1 MALAVNTTTA
11 EKHQIDADRFER
23 DIGIPPRPAILTQ
36 LGRTVRS
43 KDADIRRVERLLRGD
58 VGLSAAIL
66 KLANSPFYGA
76 RRKAAS
82 VGEAIVFL
90 GLDAVSRLVAG
101 LLLKQAFP
109 GGAVFRLNA
118 FWETSASVAGIASA
132 VARETHR
139 AGQDLAYTYAL
150 FRDCGMPVMLGKLPG
165 YAGILDGSSLGPGDR
180 IVDVEQSRYQT
191 NHARIGFYFAKSWF
205 LPESICLAIWHHH
218 DLFSF
223 VEPASPAGEEAAM
236 LGAIGLIAEEIHR
249 RAAGDTVKDWAVAGA
264 WALDRLGW
272 SEDDM
277 SDFSARAPDLTN
289 ESA

>member
-1 MALAVNTTTA
+1 MTSAANTATA
-11 EKHQIDADRFER
+11 EKPQIDTDRFER
-23 DIGIPPRPAILTQ
+23 DIGIPPRPAILAQ

-58 VGLSAAIL
+58 VGMSAAIL

-82 VGEAIVFL
+82 IGDAIVFL

-118 FWETSASVAGIASA
+118 FWEASASVAGIASA
-132 VARETHR
+132 VARETR
-139 AGQDLAYTYAL
+139 CAGQDLAYTYAL

-165 YAGILDGSSLGPGDR
+165 YAGILDGSALAPGDR
-180 IVDVEQSRYQT
+180 LVDVEQARYRT
-191 NHARIGFYFAKSWF
+191 NHARIGFYFAKSWL
-205 LPESICLAIWHHH
+205 LPDSICLAILHHH
-218 DLFSF
+218 DTVFFADPES
-223 VEPASPAGEEAAM
+223 PASEEAAM

-249 RAAGDTVKDWAVAGA
+249 RATGDIVADWEAAGA
-264 WALDRLGW
+264 WALERLGW

-277 SDFSARAPDLTN
+277 SDFSARVSALTK